1 MAANDATIPAA
12 DTSRSQP
19 AGLRTLFFTE
29 MWERMSYY
37 GMRALLVLFMVDAI
51 QRGGLGFTDE
61 SATAIYG
68 LYSAAVYLVALPGGW
83 IADRLL
89 GAQKSIWYGGIIIMC
104 GHFSLAIPSLYSF
117 FVGLTLIVLG
127 TGLLK
132 PNISAVVGEL
142 YGPGDP
148 RRDAGFTI
156 YYMGINLGA
165 FIGPLICSTLG
176 ESERFGWHWGFAAA
190 GVGMLLGLIQFRLSS
205 HRLGTAGLTPSLDS
219 SDPAERRKI
228 RRGWWFVSTAVAV
241 VVASVSLLLSG
252 AVTVNAQELAEN
264 TATAIA
270 LVAALYFIS
279 LFAFGRLTNAEKK
292 RVVVIIVLFL
302 SSAVFWSGFEQA
314 GSSLNLFAERY
325 TDRMIDSFEIPAGWF
340 QSLNPAFIILLAPV
354 YSAMW
359 VALAR
364 RNLDPST
371 PVKFALGILL
381 LAVGFLIMYGAALLV
396 IKGNTVLP
404 TWLFFTYLL
413 HTMGELALS
422 PVGLSATTRLAPHR
436 FVGQMMGVWFL
447 GASLGNILAG
457 LLAGEFSNEAIGDFP
472 GLYLQIVLTCSGFAL
487 LLLVFSRPIRKLM
500 GPAA

>member
-1 MAANDATIPAA
+1 MAADIP
-12 DTSRSQP
+12 TKHPQ
-19 AGLRTLFFTE
+19 GLQTLFFTE

-51 QRGGLGFTDE
+51 ETGGLGFTDAN
-61 SATAIYG
+61 ATAIYG
-68 LYSAAVYLVALPGGW
+68 LYTAAVYLVALPGGW

-89 GAQKSIWYGGIIIMC
+89 GAQKSIWYGGIVIMC
-104 GHFSLAIPSLYSF
+104 GHFVLAIPSLYSF
-117 FVGLTLIVLG
+117 FVGLVLIVLG

-156 YYMGINLGA
+156 YYMGINIGA
-165 FIGPLICSTLG
+165 AIGPLVCSTLG

-190 GVGMLLGLIQFRLSS
+190 GVGMLFGLIQFRLSS
-205 HRLGTAGLTPSLDS
+205 HRLGKAGLDPSLDRN
-219 SDPAERRKI
+219 DPNDRAKMRKA
-228 RRGWWFVSTAVAV
+228 WWFVAAAIGMIVVGLALLLSETVAVNPQRLAENAATVIAAVAV
-241 VVASVSLLLSG
+241 
-252 AVTVNAQELAEN
+252 
-264 TATAIA
+264 
-270 LVAALYFIS
+270 LYFIS
-279 LFAFGRLTNAEKK
+279 IFAFGRLTTVEKK
-292 RVVVIIVLFL
+292 RVVVIIVLFF
-302 SSAVFWSGFEQA
+302 SSAMFWSGFEQA

-325 TDRMIDSFEIPAGWF
+325 TDRLIGSFEIPAGWF
-340 QSLNPAFIILLAPV
+340 QSLNPAFIIVLAPL

-359 VALAR
+359 IGLAR

-381 LAVGFLIMYGAALLV
+381 LAVGFLIMYGAAFLV
-396 IKGNTVLP
+396 IQGNQVLP

-422 PVGLSATTRLAPHR
+422 PVGLSATTKLAPHR

-457 LLAGEFSNEAIGDFP
+457 LLAGEFGGEAVNEFP
-472 GLYLQIVLTCSGFAL
+472 DLYLQIVLTLSGFAL
-487 LLLVFSRPIRKLM
+487 LLLVFSRPIRKLI
-500 GPAA
+500 GTVD